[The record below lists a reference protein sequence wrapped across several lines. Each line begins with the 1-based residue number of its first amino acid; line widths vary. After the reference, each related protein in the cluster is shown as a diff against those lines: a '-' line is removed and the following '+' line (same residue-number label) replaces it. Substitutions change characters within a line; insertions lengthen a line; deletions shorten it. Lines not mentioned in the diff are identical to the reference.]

1 MCISNSEPWLNKAL
15 CKDCFSSRC
24 LPPSWVIPQSP
35 SLVTILPSPSRISES
50 HLPHPGTRISQMSSW
65 WATQL
70 LRHFI
75 TSVLCHPAVTSN
87 GAQFNILQG
96 CMGNRCPWTPSSIIQ
111 DPGRAE
117 WLGSFSFSFFFF
129 SIIPAYMTKLL
140 HAKEEIRLVVHTHF
154 LTIKT
159 LLYMLSLFLPWL
171 VMFNNC
177 QVIIMFSLFQ
187 IFWTFERSF
196 SKICQF
202 L

>member
-96 CMGNRCPWTPSSIIQ
+96 CMGNRCPWTPQLYNS
-111 DPGRAE
+111 
-117 WLGSFSFSFFFF
+117 GSWESRMAWFLFFFLFLFFFFF
-129 SIIPAYMTKLL
+129 S
-140 HAKEEIRLVVHTHF
+140 
-154 LTIKT
+154 
-159 LLYMLSLFLPWL
+159 LFLLIWL
-171 VMFNNC
+171 
-177 QVIIMFSLFQ
+177 
-187 IFWTFERSF
+187 SF
-196 SKICQF
+196 CTQKRKSDLWCIHIS
-202 L
+202 